1 MTIEG
6 VGAGAAVKRE
16 AEHAGDEEGRVEMAR
31 LPRIS
36 PIRPSHSGLYDP
48 QPNDVPVTV
57 VTALILLL
65 VLCVVALL

>member
-1 MTIEG
+1 MT
-6 VGAGAAVKRE
+6 
-16 AEHAGDEEGRVEMAR
+16 
-31 LPRIS
+31 
-36 PIRPSHSGLYDP
+36 RPPSSSLYDP

>member
-1 MTIEG
+1 MRRRT
-6 VGAGAAVKRE
+6 
-16 AEHAGDEEGRVEMAR
+16 EHRGEDEGRTEMERA
-31 LPRIS
+31 PRSS

-48 QPNDVPVTV
+48 QPSDVPVTV

>member
-1 MTIEG
+1 M
-6 VGAGAAVKRE
+6 KRTG
-16 AEHAGDEEGRVEMAR
+16 EHASDREGRAEMDRA
-31 LPRIS
+31 PRPS
-36 PIRPSHSGLYDP
+36 PIRTSRSGLYDP